1 MLRNLAVLGFYFF
14 EATEATC
21 VGHRVKTIIS
31 NAVLLEAG
39 TPTLTLLRY
48 TPVHACV
55 HVHVHVSVCT
65 CSILVLFCTPQSYM

>member
-31 NAVLLEAG
+31 NAVLLEAD
-39 TPTLTLLRY
+39 TPTLTLL
-48 TPVHACV
+48 
-55 HVHVHVSVCT
+55 
-65 CSILVLFCTPQSYM
+65 